1 MLIRLQ
7 FFPATALT
15 TTNITAYITPD
26 LPILQENY
34 GQAGYKGDMSPTS
47 LFRIACDILRDACD
61 HHLRNLVLGCEL
73 HVNQLPGQGS
83 VEGFFLPEPKL

>member
-15 TTNITAYITPD
+15 TTNIAAYITSNP
-26 LPILQENY
+26 LILQENY

-47 LFRIACDILRDACD
+47 LFRIACDILRDTCD
-61 HHLRNLVLGCEL
+61 YHPQNLVLGCEL
-73 HVNQLPGQGS
+73 RANQLPGQGCN
-83 VEGFFLPEPKL
+83 